1 MSIVVFVIDEDEV
14 PDVENV
20 MMGIRAKDETFR
32 YKIAKSNYEKGKYVL
47 IVYCMDRDDAYRK
60 GAWIRDRV
68 FDNGKLYWVK

>member
-14 PDVENV
+14 PDIENV

-47 IVYCMDRDDAYRK
+47 IVYCRDRDDAYRK
-60 GAWIRDRV
+60 GAWIRDKV
-68 FDNGKLYWVK
+68 FDNSKLYWVK